1 MTLKKQK
8 QEFVFLDP
16 ELLLLL
22 PLPKNQNR
30 PTFSTK
36 IRAETNSTHSPPP
49 SKTSQLGKVEDGD

>member
-22 PLPKNQNR
+22 SLPKNQNR

-36 IRAETNSTHSPPP
+36 IRAETDSTHSPHPVKHP
-49 SKTSQLGKVEDGD
+49 S